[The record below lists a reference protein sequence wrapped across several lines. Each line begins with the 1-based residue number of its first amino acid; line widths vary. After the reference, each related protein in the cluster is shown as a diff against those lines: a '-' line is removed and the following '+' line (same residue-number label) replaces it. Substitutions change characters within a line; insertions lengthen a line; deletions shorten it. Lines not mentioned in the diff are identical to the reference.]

1 MKTERSFERRGNKL
15 VLQGKALGRTRAG
28 GCKIAYRRENGGDQK
43 NSLSKFISY
52 GGK

>member
-1 MKTERSFERRGNKL
+1 MCWVEHVPGVAKT
-15 VLQGKALGRTRAG
+15 
-28 GCKIAYRRENGGDQK
+28 AYRYENGGDQK